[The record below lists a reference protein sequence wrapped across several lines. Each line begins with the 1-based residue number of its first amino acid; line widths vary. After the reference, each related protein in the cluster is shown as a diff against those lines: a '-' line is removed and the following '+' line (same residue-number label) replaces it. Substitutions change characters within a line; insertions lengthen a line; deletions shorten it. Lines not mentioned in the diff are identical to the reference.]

1 MWWGTGTVEAHS
13 GRSGLT
19 ASQWAGE
26 GEGKGEAKRGRGQVG
41 ERPSGGEA
49 KSGRGQER
57 ERGQYEWDPFSSF
70 IIFIKERGTGGL
82 VVSKGS

>member
-26 GEGKGEAKRGRGQVG
+26 GEGK
-41 ERPSGGEA
+41 GEA